1 MGITSSKSVN
11 CCLHTETKNNGA
23 KAVGFFARVIL
34 KEAAFAK
41 KIGDLQG
48 LSKKSLED
56 GMRRLVLLFLLPAI
70 EPFFYGF
77 LGPKFWGK

>member
-1 MGITSSKSVN
+1 
-11 CCLHTETKNNGA
+11 
-23 KAVGFFARVIL
+23 VIL